1 MYFDLSTLHNG
12 NSDLRNVSD
21 IIMIIQFI
29 AALKC
34 LSVAVFL
41 SKQKRCGYFSE
52 VGRIVEIDRIHKWI
66 AEGAYFVLCSPNLT
80 ELELV

>member
-34 LSVAVFL
+34 LSVVFFRL
-41 SKQKRCGYFSE
+41 NKKCKYSFELGK
-52 VGRIVEIDRIHKWI
+52 IVEINGIHK
-66 AEGAYFVLCSPNLT
+66 
-80 ELELV
+80 